1 MDGIKREVQEELG
14 LDSELLLF
22 IKGANNNEAQSKE

>member
-14 LDSELLLF
+14 LDANLLHFVQGTRHSPVLL
-22 IKGANNNEAQSKE
+22 